1 MANEAPA
8 KLISIGPKS
17 GTKKDGFNLVTEK
30 VSMINLETNQIEVE
44 LLAYDGKTVL
54 LDVGEEAVE
63 DLHKIK
69 IGDGATLRVVEE
81 EGKRIVKSF
90 RIRSKDPSVTAAD
103 AALLDLTDTHWLN
116 RKHAIE
122 VLGEL
127 RVEAAVKPLVEMLN
141 DEVGDVR
148 QRAYEALIKIGAP
161 CVLDVVPLLTEE
173 EDELRQS
180 ATEILRK
187 IGKPAVEP
195 LAQALGEAD
204 ERLQK
209 RIMKVL
215 DRMGYKRK

>member
-17 GTKKDGFNLVTEK
+17 GTKKDGFNLVTEN
-30 VSMINLETNQIEVE
+30 VTAINPETRQIEVE

-63 DLHKIK
+63 DLAKIK
-69 IGDGATLRVVEE
+69 VGDGATLRVVEE
-81 EGKRIVKSF
+81 NGKRIVKSF
-90 RIRSKDPSVTAAD
+90 RIRSKDPNIQKAD

-161 CVLDVVPLLTEE
+161 SVAEVVPLLISE
-173 EDELRQS
+173 EDDLRQS

-195 LAQALGEAD
+195 LALALGEAD

>member
-81 EGKRIVKSF
+81 DGKRIVKSF
-90 RIRSKDPSVTAAD
+90 RIRSKDPSVAAAD
-103 AALLDLTDTHWLN
+103 AALLDLTDSHWLN
-116 RKHAIE
+116 RKHVIE

-127 RVEAAVKPLVEMLN
+127 RVEAAVKPLVEMLS

-173 EDELRQS
+173 EDDLRQS

-204 ERLQK
+204 EKLQK

>member
-17 GTKKDGFNLVTEK
+17 GTKKDGFNLVTEN
-30 VSMINLETNQIEVE
+30 VTAINPETHQIEVE

-54 LDVGEEAVE
+54 LDVSEEALE
-63 DLHKIK
+63 DLQKIK
-69 IGDGATLRVVEE
+69 VGDGATLRVVEE
-81 EGKRIVKSF
+81 NGKRIVKSF
-90 RIRSKDPSVTAAD
+90 RIRSKDPNAQRAD

-161 CVLDVVPLLTEE
+161 CVAEVVPLLMSE
-173 EDELRQS
+173 EDDLRQS

-195 LAQALGEAD
+195 LALALGEAD